1 MASWGFGFSGPPAGF
16 DALIA
21 QKYAI
26 MQQEANARSSEANA
40 NANLTTVRAG
50 LLPGAFYC
58 RREPRLPP
66 MAALREAGVPM
77 AVSTDSNPGTS
88 PLTSLLLAMNMA
100 CTLFRLTPLEALTG
114 ATRHAAAALGL
125 SGTCGVLAPGCVAD
139 FALWRIDRPADLA
152 YAMGLNPCAGVV
164 KDGVVVA

>member
-1 MASWGFGFSGPPAGF
+1 
-16 DALIA
+16 
-21 QKYAI
+21 
-26 MQQEANARSSEANA
+26 
-40 NANLTTVRAG
+40 
-50 LLPGAFYC
+50 
-58 RREPRLPP
+58 
-66 MAALREAGVPM
+66 M

-152 YAMGLNPCAGVV
+152 YAMGLNPCVGVV
-164 KDGVVVA
+164 KDGVAVA